1 MKLKEK
7 IKDKN
12 IKVAVIGL
20 GYVGLPLAV
29 AIAEKGVKVIGVDLD
44 ESKIKSL
51 KKSKNYIQDVDDATL
66 EKIIKDNLFEATGDL
81 KRLGE
86 VDVICITVPTPIN
99 HDKSPDMKYVESAS
113 KSVSENLKKGQLVIL
128 KSTTYP
134 GTTDEVVLPILEK
147 SGLKG
152 GEDFYLAFSPERI
165 DPGNETYG
173 TTNTPKVVGG
183 IDEESTQLAAD
194 FFRIFINQVHEVSS
208 ARAAEM
214 TKILENTF
222 RLINISFINEMAMIA
237 TKMDVDIWEVI
248 EAAKTKPF
256 GFMPFY
262 PGPGLGGHCIPV
274 DPYYLSYKA
283 KEYDIMTKFIDVAS
297 EIDDCM
303 QEHSVSLIKKAAG
316 SCDNPNVLILG
327 AAYKKDIDDFRES
340 PSIKVMELLKE
351 EGISFD
357 YYDQFV
363 NKLVEGNLSQ
373 ESIDFIDKDIIGSY
387 DVVAILTDH
396 SNVDYDMVLGAAKKI
411 VDTRNAIKSKSDK
424 VIKI

>member
-1 MKLKEK
+1 MSLAEK
-7 IKDKN
+7 IREKN

-29 AIAEKGVKVIGVDLD
+29 AVAEKNIKVLGIDLD
-44 ESKIKSL
+44 KNKIGALNKSE
-51 KKSKNYIQDVDDATL
+51 NYIQDVNDDVL
-66 EKIIKDNLFEATGDL
+66 KKIIKDNFFEATDDFS
-81 KRLGE
+81 RLGE
-86 VDVICITVPTPIN
+86 VDIICITVPTPIN
-99 HDKSPDMKYVESAS
+99 HDKTPNMKYVESAS
-113 KSVSENLKKGQLVIL
+113 KSVSEYLKKDQLVIL

-147 SGLKG
+147 SGLRAG
-152 GEDFYLAFSPERI
+152 VDFYLSFSPERI

-183 IDEESTQLAAD
+183 INEESTHLAGA

-208 ARAAEM
+208 TRAAEM

-222 RLINISFINEMAMIA
+222 RLINISFINEMALISA
-237 TKMDVDIWEVI
+237 KMGVDIWEVI

-274 DPYYLSYKA
+274 DPYYLSHKA
-283 KEYDIMTKFIDVAS
+283 KEYDLITKFIDVSS
-297 EIDDCM
+297 EIDDYMRQHVLC
-303 QEHSVSLIKKAAG
+303 LIRESAKA
-316 SCDNPNVLILG
+316 DNGFKVLVLG

-340 PSIKVMELLKE
+340 PSLKVMELLSD
-351 EGISFD
+351 EGIDFD
-357 YYDQFV
+357 YYDSYV
-363 NKLVEGNLSQ
+363 PKVVEGQFQKEGLSRLD
-373 ESIDFIDKDIIGSY
+373 EKTVADY

-396 SNVDYDMVLGAAKKI
+396 SDIDYKMILKSAKKI
-411 VDTRNAIKSKSDK
+411 VDTRNAIKIKSDK

>member
-7 IKDKN
+7 IQNKE

-29 AIAEKGVKVIGVDLD
+29 AVAEKGIKVLGIDLD
-44 ESKIKSL
+44 KKKIEALEKSE
-51 KKSKNYIQDVDDATL
+51 NYIQDVDDKVLSKT
-66 EKIIKDNLFEATGDL
+66 IKDGLFEATNNFTRL
-81 KRLGE
+81 KE

-113 KSVSENLKKGQLVIL
+113 ESISKHLKKDQLVIL

-147 SGLKG
+147 SGLKA

-183 IDEESTQLAAD
+183 INEESTRLAGD
-194 FFRIFINQVHEVSS
+194 FFRLFINQVHEVSS
-208 ARAAEM
+208 TRAAEM

-222 RLINISFINEMAMIA
+222 RLINISFINEMALISS
-237 TKMDVDIWEVI
+237 KMGVDIWEVI

-274 DPYYLSYKA
+274 DPYYLSHKA
-283 KEYDIMTKFIDVAS
+283 KEYDLMTRFIDVS
-297 EIDDCM
+297 SGIDDYM
-303 QEHSVSLIKKAAG
+303 RQHVLSLIRESVKA
-316 SCDNPNVLILG
+316 DNGFRVLVLG

-340 PSIKVMELLKE
+340 PSVKVMELLEK
-351 EGISFD
+351 EGINFD
-357 YYDQFV
+357 FYDPYILEV
-363 NKLVEGNLSQ
+363 SEGHFKKKGLKDLSRDLI
-373 ESIDFIDKDIIGSY
+373 SSY
-387 DVVAILTDH
+387 DVITILTDH
-396 SNVDYDMVLGAAKKI
+396 SKFDYEMILDSAKKV
-411 VDTRNAIKSKSDK
+411 VDTRNAIKVKSDK
-424 VIKI
+424 VLKI